1 MAMSKDIH
9 DYAIQEIKLVL
20 EDFINRIDMYK
31 GDAQYNFRDDLYCVS
46 ADVVDEVLRIAKE
59 TA

>member
-1 MAMSKDIH
+1 MAMPKDIH

-20 EDFINRIDMYK
+20 QDFINRLDKHRGAEDFTYDLHCTSIDI
-31 GDAQYNFRDDLYCVS
+31 
-46 ADVVDEVLRIAKE
+46 VDEVLRIAKE